1 MVKVVLITP
10 MLQHYR
16 ISFYEK
22 LSEGFK
28 ENQMIVFHGIKR
40 IEDGHPGYKGQT
52 KFVNKGFRESKIKI
66 YPFDIVLN
74 WGMFS
79 EVRKINPDIII
90 IQGITG
96 NLSYRRIVS
105 WAKKKKKKIII
116 WTCGWEPGRSK
127 GLLLSFKNMLVAS
140 FFQKADYFLTYSEYA
155 SKYVLSMG
163 IDKSI
168 IETCYNGIETDDL
181 FKNSTDIIRK
191 SKEIRMEYNLEGQT
205 SFLFVGGLIPEKKV
219 DLLIDSFIKLRE
231 KYDKIKLIIIGDGPL
246 KRMVKEKLKA
256 NDDLNIIYLGRIIDG
271 VDPYFAASDCFVL
284 PGSGGLALNQAMFWR
299 KPCIVSKADGTED
312 DLVIEDITGYRFKES
327 DLGSLISAMEKRIND
342 SQENIKIMSENSH
355 KLIINK
361 SNVNNMVTVFSNTIE
376 HLLEL
381 KYKKED
387 SKY

>member
-1 MVKVVLITP
+1 MIIHFPKMMKIILITP
-10 MLQHYR
+10 ILQHYR
-16 ISFYEK
+16 LSFYEK
-22 LSEGFK
+22 LSESFK
-28 ENQMIVFHGIKR
+28 EHQMIVFHGVKR
-40 IEDGHPGYKGQT
+40 IEDGRPGYIGET
-52 KFVNKGFRESKIKI
+52 KFVNKGFRESKLRI
-66 YPFDIVLN
+66 PFEIVYN
-74 WGMFS
+74 WGMYS

-90 IQGITG
+90 MQGITG

-127 GLLLSFKNMLVAS
+127 GLLLSFKNMLVTS
-140 FFQKADYFLTYSEYA
+140 FFKKADYFLTYSEYA
-155 SKYVLSMG
+155 SRYVLSMG

-219 DLLIDSFIKLRE
+219 DLLIDSFIELRE

-271 VDPYFAASDCFVL
+271 VDPYFAATDCFVL
-284 PGSGGLALNQAMFWR
+284 PGVGGLALNQAMFWG

-312 DLVIEDITGYRFKES
+312 DLVIEGVTGYRFKEN
-327 DLGSLISAMEKRIND
+327 DLESLVSAMDRRINEKR
-342 SQENIKIMSENSH
+342 EKIDVMSENSRQ
-355 KLIINK
+355 LIQNK
-361 SNVNNMVTVFSNTIE
+361 SNVNNMVSVFSNSINRIII
-376 HLLEL
+376 
-381 KYKKED
+381 
-387 SKY
+387 